1 MLEIIPN
8 WHPIL
13 VHFTV
18 ALLAVAVIL
27 HLLAHLSLPR
37 NLQAEW
43 RIVARWSLWIG
54 AGLSLVTG
62 FTGWL
67 AYNSVD
73 HDELSHLAMTDHRNW
88 AIVTLVLFVVLALWS
103 WWNRLAKREPT
114 KFVSAVYSMTLV
126 VAGVLLA
133 STAWRGGELVYRH
146 GLGVMSLPNRSVA
159 GSGREPVPLPAEHP
173 GAVPERAAATTAPAH
188 DHSTHKH

>member
-8 WHPIL
+8 WHPML

-18 ALLAVAVIL
+18 ALLSVAVIL
-27 HLLAHLSLPR
+27 HLLARLSLPR
-37 NLQAEW
+37 NLRGEW
-43 RIVARWSLWIG
+43 RVVAHWSLWIG

-103 WWNRLAKREPT
+103 LWNWLAKREPA
-114 KFVSAVYSMTLV
+114 KVVSAVYSMTLV

-159 GSGREPVPLPAEHP
+159 GSAHEAVALPAENTDI
-173 GAVPERAAATTAPAH
+173 VPERAAVTTSPVH